1 MQLALVEAQ
10 HAASIGEVPVGA
22 VVQLAD
28 GRRFSAHNAPISSTD
43 VTAHAEIRALRA
55 ACAASNN
62 YRLVG
67 ASLTVTLE
75 PCLMCCGAIIHARI
89 AEVIIGACDTK
100 TGAAQSLY
108 QTLSDDRLNHQPKIT
123 TGIFAEACS
132 QLLRDFFRQRRQQSQ
147 SNGATLRP

>member
-1 MQLALVEAQ
+1 MQLALVEAR
-10 HAASIGEVPVGA
+10 HAATMGEVPVGA

-28 GRRFSAHNAPISSTD
+28 GRRFSAHNAPISSAD

-89 AEVIIGACDTK
+89 AEVMIGTSDPK

-108 QTLSDDRLNHQPKIT
+108 QTLSDSRLNHQPKIT
-123 TGIFAEACS
+123 TGMFADDCS
-132 QLLRDFFRQRRQQSQ
+132 NLLRDFFRQRRQQPQ
-147 SNGATLRP
+147 SNGASLHP